1 MRVARYSYVAL
12 AWAFVGAIALQVLL
26 IGLGLFANS
35 EFRTLHVNVG
45 WILHVVPLVV
55 VVASAAAGAG
65 RRRIL
70 LATAMAL
77 LIWLVP
83 ILAAVR
89 SSAPILGA
97 FHPLAAMV
105 AFSLAI
111 VVARG
116 ATNLAGGAEG
126 RATTVREWLF
136 VAVVVAVLLFLSFS
150 GSPEPT

>member
-1 MRVARYSYVAL
+1 
-12 AWAFVGAIALQVLL
+12 
-26 IGLGLFANS
+26 
-35 EFRTLHVNVG
+35 
-45 WILHVVPLVV
+45 
-55 VVASAAAGAG
+55 
-65 RRRIL
+65 
-70 LATAMAL
+70 
-77 LIWLVP
+77 
-83 ILAAVR
+83 
-89 SSAPILGA
+89 
-97 FHPLAAMV
+97 MV